1 MTTITQA
8 ELAQVEVNAARIVVA
23 AAANW
28 EAAHSQSLVEFVDS
42 RIESTTL
49 DGLGTLLPVI
59 SEIRRCGW
67 ISEDQTRP
75 TTPDERLLTF
85 VSVANLVI
93 EARRMAARADGPF
106 YFVDGKWVGL
116 KTLCICER
124 IKVARQTRGLTLQD
138 VGDVLGIDGRHVH
151 AWEAGRRNP
160 GPKHLAKL
168 AEVLGL
174 QVTDLLPQPNHNR
187 PASSGHRRS
196 R

>member
-1 MTTITQA
+1 MDTK
-8 ELAQVEVNAARIVVA
+8 
-23 AAANW
+23 
-28 EAAHSQSLVEFVDS
+28 
-42 RIESTTL
+42 TTL
-49 DGLGTLLPVI
+49 
-59 SEIRRCGW
+59 
-67 ISEDQTRP
+67 
-75 TTPDERLLTF
+75 
-85 VSVANLVI
+85 
-93 EARRMAARADGPF
+93 ARADGPY

-174 QVTDLLPQPNHNR
+174 QVTDLLPKPNHNR
-187 PASSGHRRS
+187 PA
-196 R
+196 